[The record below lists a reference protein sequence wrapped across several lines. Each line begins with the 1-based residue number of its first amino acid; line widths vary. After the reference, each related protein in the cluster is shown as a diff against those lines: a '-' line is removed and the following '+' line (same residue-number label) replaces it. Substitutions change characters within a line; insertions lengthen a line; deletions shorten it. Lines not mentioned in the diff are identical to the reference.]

1 MLDLH
6 QILQVYMSRLQIH
19 PYFPFHLPR
28 KKVSAV
34 CIYKLRFPKEKPT
47 CVHSF
52 ASPKEEIKKLHTKWP
67 RAIWP
72 ALAVCHIRPEHTKQ
86 LCVVP
91 LLWSTMASNNPFPP
105 PKASG
110 KTAARGRR
118 RGRRSSVHSATAC
131 GMAETRRKM
140 DAAAG

>member
-1 MLDLH
+1 M
-6 QILQVYMSRLQIH
+6 LQVYLSRLQT
-19 PYFPFHLPR
+19 YLPR

-86 LCVVP
+86 LCVVS
-91 LLWSTMASNNPFPP
+91 LLLSTMACNNPA
-105 PKASG
+105 PKAAG
-110 KTAARGRR
+110 KTAVGGRR
-118 RGRRSSVHSATAC
+118 RGRRSSVQSATAC

-140 DAAAG
+140 DAAAGESPINGVSRHAALY